1 MKTQQQETS
10 FSSMQNAPTMTVM
23 FIARPTTEHTIQLF
37 IMVKNF
43 ICIFK
48 SLKNDYSVIEIESV

>member
-23 FIARPTTEHTIQLF
+23 FIARPTTEQTIQLF